1 MAKKNSSAK
10 ATSKKTAVKKQSV
23 AKKQVADR
31 GVAIKDAAPKS
42 EIENSIVV
50 KKAKVDW
57 VNIKKIVKLIFKW
70 ILIAAIIFFFVGG
83 TVISAW
89 MSDRDAKQLEKKK
102 QEQQAEIQKQIEEYK
117 KKVKEQ
123 EDAKP
128 KDFDL
133 SFKVE
138 ADITDLK
145 IIDEKTGDGPEVKAT
160 DKLKVKYKGALATS
174 GEVFDKN
181 QDAGLTVDLDGGV
194 IKGWTEGLTGMKVGG
209 IRRLEIPADKAYGEE
224 GNITI
229 PANADLVFTVELLE
243 INPAQ

>member
-57 VNIKKIVKLIFKW
+57 ANIKKIVKLIFKW
-70 ILIAAIIFFFVGG
+70 LLIAAIIFFFVGG

-89 MSDRDAKQLEKKK
+89 MSDRDQKKK

-133 SFKVE
+133 SFKVKG
-138 ADITDLK
+138 DITDLK
-145 IIDEKTGDGPEVKAT
+145 IIDEKTGDGTEVKAT

>member
-10 ATSKKTAVKKQSV
+10 ATSKKTAVKKQS
-23 AKKQVADR
+23 ATKKQVADKSA
-31 GVAIKDAAPKS
+31 AIKDAKPELELK
-42 EIENSIVV
+42 NSIIV
-50 KKAKVDW
+50 KKSKIDW
-57 VNIKKIVKLIFKW
+57 ANIKKIVKLIFKW
-70 ILIAAIIFFFVGG
+70 LLIAAIIFFFVGG

-89 MSDRDAKQLEKKK
+89 MSNRDAKQAEQKK

-117 KKVKEQ
+117 KKAKEE

-128 KDFDL
+128 KEYDPSL
-133 SFKVE
+133 KVE
-138 ADITDLK
+138 GDITELK
-145 IIDEKTGDGPEVKAT
+145 IVDEKTGDGAEVKAT
-160 DKLKVKYKGALATS
+160 DKVKVKYKGALATS
-174 GEVFDKN
+174 GEVFDQN
-181 QDAGLTVDLDGGV
+181 QDTGLTVDLGGGV
-194 IKGWTEGLTGMKVGG
+194 IKGWTEGLTGMKIGG

>member
-1 MAKKNSSAK
+1 MDFNSSYHLLFCW
-10 ATSKKTAVKKQSV
+10 
-23 AKKQVADR
+23 R
-31 GVAIKDAAPKS
+31 
-42 EIENSIVV
+42 NS
-50 KKAKVDW
+50 
-57 VNIKKIVKLIFKW
+57 NQCL
-70 ILIAAIIFFFVGG
+70 
-83 TVISAW
+83 
-89 MSDRDAKQLEKKK
+89 SDRDAKQLEKKK

-181 QDAGLTVDLDGGV
+181 QDVGLTVDLDGGV

-243 INPAQ
+243 INPTQ